1 MMVGTTLAYTTSSNL
16 VQINDKN
23 FQELVIKSGKYVFVD
38 FYADWCRH
46 CKNLM
51 PIIEELADLFEPYND
66 QVQVYKINGDKDG
79 KRMGKK
85 HVFIGYPTMKLFH
98 GSDEPIEFDGNRD
111 LKSLS
116 NFIQQISGVRLEQ
129 DSITNKEEI
138 VGAAAEHAS
147 KVLVTG
153 LNDYNF
159 EEQVLKA
166 KVKSVVVF
174 SATWC
179 QYCQELEPIIEDLA
193 RNVYDRDNNTVQ
205 FGKVVIDKEPSDI
218 VSEQFGVE
226 HLPTV
231 MFFDPLNVDADGLRR
246 PFVYKGKNN
255 ERDLIKAINEYT
267 GLDRDGQGRLSTKA
281 GLISHFDDLIQQ
293 RLRGIV
299 DNKRSVAI
307 ELLSDLNKVL
317 AKREEIP
324 LGDLS
329 MASYYKKLMNKVIN
343 GEDQFFN
350 KELERLANIM
360 NIDGEKLPRKTLD
373 SMKMRSNI
381 LQVFLAV

>member
-1 MMVGTTLAYTTSSNL
+1 MEG
-16 VQINDKN
+16 
-23 FQELVIKSGKYVFVD
+23 G
-38 FYADWCRH
+38 
-46 CKNLM
+46 
-51 PIIEELADLFEPYND
+51 
-66 QVQVYKINGDKDG
+66 
-79 KRMGKK
+79 
-85 HVFIGYPTMKLFH
+85 
-98 GSDEPIEFDGNRD
+98 
-111 LKSLS
+111 
-116 NFIQQISGVRLEQ
+116 
-129 DSITNKEEI
+129 
-138 VGAAAEHAS
+138 
-147 KVLVTG
+147 
-153 LNDYNF
+153 
-159 EEQVLKA
+159 
-166 KVKSVVVF
+166 
-174 SATWC
+174 
-179 QYCQELEPIIEDLA
+179 
-193 RNVYDRDNNTVQ
+193 
-205 FGKVVIDKEPSDI
+205 
-218 VSEQFGVE
+218 
-226 HLPTV
+226 
-231 MFFDPLNVDADGLRR
+231 
-246 PFVYKGKNN
+246 
-255 ERDLIKAINEYT
+255 
-267 GLDRDGQGRLSTKA
+267 GQGRLSTKA